1 MIYMKNSLLVLI
13 VALSFISCSNLEKG
27 DLKKTF
33 TVKRNDSSI
42 IDTLIIS
49 KGRDK
54 AEYLFKS
61 TDSNGISVENKRTIN
76 FQGDT
81 FLSLE
86 GAYLDNTKYLPSP
99 DIPKKL
105 ATGEKIYSEFEVDF
119 NDKKEV
125 FKGEIEIVA
134 PTQYNVSLLQ
144 DDTWILNASS
154 FNKNDKKLY
163 KATYYYNERYGF
175 VYYHYEI
182 DNMIIDIDLIE
193 IHE

>member
-1 MIYMKNSLLVLI
+1 MKSKLVLI
-13 VALSFISCSNLEKG
+13 SLCLIILSCTDQASTSI
-27 DLKKTF
+27 KKTF
-33 TVKRNDSSI
+33 IVKRNDSSI

-61 TDSNGISVENKRTIN
+61 TDSNGISIEKKRSIN
-76 FQGDT
+76 FNANT

-119 NDKKEV
+119 NDKKKF

-154 FNKNDKKLY
+154 FNKNDDNILY